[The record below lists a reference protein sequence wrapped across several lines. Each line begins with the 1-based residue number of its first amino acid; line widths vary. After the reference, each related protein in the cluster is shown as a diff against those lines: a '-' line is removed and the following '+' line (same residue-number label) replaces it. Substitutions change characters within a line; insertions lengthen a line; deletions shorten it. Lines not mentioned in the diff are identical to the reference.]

1 MLHIGIS
8 ALLVSA
14 FATLLLFYFVSHM
27 IRRQKIPPGPFPLPI
42 LGNFWHLHSGGHL
55 NNMLKLSEKYG
66 PVFTVYFGSRP
77 NVVVSGYQ
85 AVKEILLDHGDA
97 ILGRGEIPLF
107 FEIYHRKGM
116 SIINGEP
123 WKQLRNFSVLTLRD
137 FGMGKKT
144 LEEPIQ
150 TEAQHMVT
158 YFRNLSQQPLDPCDI
173 LICASSNLLA
183 AILMDNRYEYDDQ
196 KWLNILHDINRGFS
210 ISSSTCGQLYDMFPS
225 LMKRVPG
232 PHQKIFT
239 YFKALENILI
249 EQINSHLETLDAANP
264 RDYMDCFLIRMKQEQ
279 MKNIDTPFDIPN
291 LLSTVFD
298 LFIGGAETAAVTL
311 RYGFLILTKYP
322 EIQEKLQLEIEEV
335 IGHTRE
341 PSVDDRN
348 NTPYLNAFIHEVQR
362 FSDVLPMGVARRA
375 TKDLNFRGY
384 LIPEG
389 MDVLPLLTTVL
400 HDPSQFEKPKEF
412 NLNHFLDENGKFKKH
427 KAFLP
432 FAAGCS
438 HLVDKA
444 NLHIKIPVADVAA
457 SYIDYMAM

>member
-1 MLHIGIS
+1 
-8 ALLVSA
+8 
-14 FATLLLFYFVSHM
+14 
-27 IRRQKIPPGPFPLPI
+27 
-42 LGNFWHLHSGGHL
+42 
-55 NNMLKLSEKYG
+55 
-66 PVFTVYFGSRP
+66 
-77 NVVVSGYQ
+77 
-85 AVKEILLDHGDA
+85 
-97 ILGRGEIPLF
+97 
-107 FEIYHRKGM
+107 
-116 SIINGEP
+116 
-123 WKQLRNFSVLTLRD
+123 
-137 FGMGKKT
+137 
-144 LEEPIQ
+144 
-150 TEAQHMVT
+150 
-158 YFRNLSQQPLDPCDI
+158 
-173 LICASSNLLA
+173 
-183 AILMDNRYEYDDQ
+183 
-196 KWLNILHDINRGFS
+196 
-210 ISSSTCGQLYDMFPS
+210 MFPS

-279 MKNIDTPFDIPN
+279 MKNTDTPFDIPN

-400 HDPSQFEKPKEF
+400 HDPSQFEKPRSLTSTISWMKTESLRSTKRF
-412 NLNHFLDENGKFKKH
+412 CLSLLE
-427 KAFLP
+427 
-432 FAAGCS
+432 S
-438 HLVDKA
+438 
-444 NLHIKIPVADVAA
+444 VAA
-457 SYIDYMAM
+457 SGRAWHGWNFSSSLRPSCKNSNSSQPWIPRIWISTQ